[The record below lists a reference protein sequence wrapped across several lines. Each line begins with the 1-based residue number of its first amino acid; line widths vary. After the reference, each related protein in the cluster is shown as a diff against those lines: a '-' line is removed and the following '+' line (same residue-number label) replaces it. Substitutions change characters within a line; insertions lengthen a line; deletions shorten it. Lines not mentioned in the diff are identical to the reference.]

1 MLGEDLLMFGN
12 GKEDLVKK
20 NTNTFLSITQQ
31 RHTQTSTMMLRHTQ
45 TSTNV
50 KSWITYWRYQVLIPL
65 QGDIN
70 LFHQTKQTKELGTV
84 TEKENRFSLKSLP
97 SRGMITLQHSHI
109 MTYYTELKDNLCYNF
124 KWQSSMR
131 DRGGAA
137 NCAFWTFQFDTYLQ
151 LVTDAQ
157 RHTLSSWWRG
167 WGCLNKCSMWR
178 GSGHMEG
185 NHHAPMN
192 RLPSYTFLFL
202 SA

>member
-1 MLGEDLLMFGN
+1 
-12 GKEDLVKK
+12 
-20 NTNTFLSITQQ
+20 
-31 RHTQTSTMMLRHTQ
+31 MMLRHTQ

-151 LVTDAQ
+151 LVTDANAIHSQ
-157 RHTLSSWWRG
+157 LVVERSEDTTQQVF
-167 WGCLNKCSMWR
+167 NVKR

-192 RLPSYTFLFL
+192 RLPSYILVFICLKANPCKESLWAPTSLKTREAKMKSSGIHPAMNL
-202 SA
+202 KI